1 MKFKT
6 LMLSAT
12 SAAAVTLAGVAA
24 HAEDYKVVILQSLTG
39 GAAFIGKN
47 VADGAVLAAEE
58 LNEQGFFGE
67 GNQMVFSVEDDATDR
82 TQTLSLITRLAADED
97 VLMVMGP
104 TSGSVAMAGANVA
117 NEREFPVMTT
127 TNSMEVVENG
137 PWSFIMTQPASIT
150 MPFIADYTAETLGLE
165 RCAIIGVK
173 DNEAYVALQRMYESL
188 ITEAGVEI
196 VSQDGVALADSDFS
210 ALATK
215 IATSDQ
221 DCVFIG
227 TPAAQGANI
236 ILQLKQAGLDP
247 STPILGHNA
256 FASPT
261 FIEKGGA
268 AVEDVYLIGA
278 WVPGGDDDF
287 SSAFAESFEAKMS
300 FPADEWNAMGY
311 SGMQVVA
318 HAVRDAAE
326 AGNLTRDGVRQA
338 LGEQKDIPVVVGT
351 HTYSYDEE
359 RVPYFGMKV
368 LQVKD
373 GAFTVA
379 PE

>member
-1 MKFKT
+1 MKLRT

-12 SAAAVTLAGVAA
+12 SGSAVMLAGAAA
-24 HAEDYKVVILQSLTG
+24 HAEDYKAVILQSLTG

-47 VADGAVLAAEE
+47 VADGAVMAAEE

-67 GNQMVFSVEDDATDR
+67 GSQLVFSVEDDATDR
-82 TQTLSLITRLAADED
+82 TQTLSLITRLAADPE

-127 TNSMEVVENG
+127 TNSMEVLENG

-150 MPFIADYTAETLGLE
+150 MPFIADYTAETLGVE
-165 RCAIIGVK
+165 TCAVIGVK
-173 DNEAYVALQRMYESL
+173 DNEAYVALQRMYEDL

-196 VSQDGVALADSDFS
+196 VSNDGVALADSDFS

-215 IATSDQ
+215 VATADQ
-221 DCVFIG
+221 DCVFVG

-247 STPILGHNA
+247 DTAILGHNA

-268 AVEDVYLIGA
+268 AVEGVYLIGA
-278 WVPGGDDDF
+278 WVPGGDNEF
-287 SSAFAESFEAKMS
+287 SSAFAENFEEKMG

-318 HAVRDAAE
+318 HAIRDAAE
-326 AGNLTRDGVRQA
+326 AGNATREGVRDA
-338 LGEQKDIPVVVGT
+338 LGEQQDVPVVVGT
-351 HTYSYDEE
+351 HTYSFNEE

-373 GAFTVA
+373 GEFTVA

>member
-1 MKFKT
+1 MKIRT
-6 LMLSAT
+6 LTLT
-12 SAAAVTLAGVAA
+12 AASTLAMTLAGASA
-24 HAEDYKVVILQSLTG
+24 HAEEYKAVILQSLTG

-47 VADGAVLAAEE
+47 IADGAVLAAEE

-67 GNQMVFSVEDDATDR
+67 GNSLAFEVEDDATDR
-82 TQTLSLITRLAADED
+82 TQTLSLITRLAADPE
-97 VLMVMGP
+97 VLMVVGP
-104 TSGSVAMAGANVA
+104 TSGAVAMAGANVA
-117 NEREFPVMTT
+117 NEREFPIMTT
-127 TNSMEVVENG
+127 TNTMEVLENG
-137 PWSFIMTQPASIT
+137 PWSFIMTQPGSIT
-150 MPFIADYTAETLGLE
+150 MPFIADYTSETLGVE
-165 RCAIIGVK
+165 TCAIIGVK
-173 DNEAYVALQRMYESL
+173 DVESYVALQRKYEEL

-196 VSQDGVALADSDFS
+196 VSSDGVAATDSDFS

-221 DCVFIG
+221 DCVFVG

-247 STPILGHNA
+247 DTAILGHNA

-268 AVEDVYLIGA
+268 AVEGVYLIGA
-278 WVPGGDDDF
+278 WVPGGDTEF
-287 SSAFAESFEAKMS
+287 ASAFAENFEEKMG

-318 HAVRDAAE
+318 HAIRDAAE
-326 AGNLTRDGVRQA
+326 AGNATREGVRDA
-338 LGEQKDIPVVVGT
+338 LGEQKDVPVVVGVQT
-351 HTYSYDEE
+351 FSFDEE

-373 GAFTVA
+373 GEFTVA
-379 PE
+379 PQ